1 VFGNKDDSSAN
12 DLTQGTYGEMEDGA
26 AEFIE
31 APNAQL
37 IFYSDSGHG
46 CPVQYRELVAEHIRI
61 FLDRS
66 LDDGQVIVSLLN
78 RFLIADSEAGPAPF
92 GPT

>member
-1 VFGNKDDSSAN
+1 MDSFDPKLLGDSAEERTVIVFDNKDDSRAN

-66 LDDGQVIVSLLN
+66 LDD
-78 RFLIADSEAGPAPF
+78 
-92 GPT
+92 

>member
-1 VFGNKDDSSAN
+1 MDSWDPKLLGDCAEERTVIVFGNKDYSSAN

-37 IFYSDSGHG
+37 IFYSDSRHG
-46 CPVQYRELVAEHIRI
+46 CPVQYRELVAKHIRI

-66 LDDGQVIVSLLN
+66 LDG
-78 RFLIADSEAGPAPF
+78 
-92 GPT
+92 